1 MPIRLAL
8 TGKEHG
14 PELKYVIN
22 LLARDEIIARLKS
35 Q

>member
-1 MPIRLAL
+1 MPLRKAL

-14 PELKYVIN
+14 PELKKFLPLISS
-22 LLARDEIIARLKS
+22 REEILRRTK